1 MQAQTC
7 CLLLYTRQAHSRR
20 HQQPQLR
27 PRQSA
32 LPQLQGC
39 SRHCRRQSRRLRAS
53 HTRAMV
59 NLDVSPAFVLG
70 GFLIAAGACLYQ
82 IRSSKP
88 YISKDVDV
96 VIGSVAI
103 FSGGILVFQVRR
115 LPFCL
120 NSHVER
126 RRLIFMTSHACWMFR
141 HNPLKRNAAVLHCL
155 RDASHMHCHLCVHR
169 IWECMLC

>member
-1 MQAQTC
+1 M
-7 CLLLYTRQAHSRR
+7 
-20 HQQPQLR
+20 
-27 PRQSA
+27 
-32 LPQLQGC
+32 
-39 SRHCRRQSRRLRAS
+39 LRAS

-115 LPFCL
+115 LLFGVS
-120 NSHVER
+120 SHVER
-126 RRLIFMTSHACWMFR
+126 AR
-141 HNPLKRNAAVLHCL
+141 
-155 RDASHMHCHLCVHR
+155 
-169 IWECMLC
+169 